1 MGVEMELHN
10 HLARPEPHN
19 ALRTV
24 DYWQS
29 FAEHADVLILHT
41 TQIVVDAG
49 NRTHMPTQHSLA
61 PEVMS

>member
-1 MGVEMELHN
+1 MELHN

-24 DYWQS
+24 DYSQS

-49 NRTHMPTQHSLA
+49 DPTHMPAPHSPA
-61 PEVMS
+61 QEVMS